1 MQSIA
6 NKVAFDYGSLEE
18 AFPACD
24 PQFEPGG
31 SRILVQ
37 FRTPKKKTKGGIIL
51 TDDVRQ
57 TEHYNTQV
65 AKVLAV
71 GPLAFHNREKMTP
84 WPEGAWCV
92 VGDFVRMP
100 KYGGDR
106 WTVPT
111 LDGTD
116 EAVLALF
123 DDLNI
128 LGRVTGDPLA
138 VKAFI

>member
-1 MQSIA
+1 MQSLA
-6 NKVAFDYGSLEE
+6 NKITFDYGTVDE
-18 AFPACD
+18 AFPPCD

-37 FRTPKKKTKGGIIL
+37 FRTPKRKTKGGIIL
-51 TDDVRQ
+51 TADTRE

-71 GPLAFHNREKMTP
+71 GPLAFHNRKTMVL
-84 WPEGAWCV
+84 WPEGAWCAP
-92 VGDFVRMP
+92 GDFIRVP

-116 EAVLALF
+116 EASLALF
-123 DDLNI
+123 NDLDT